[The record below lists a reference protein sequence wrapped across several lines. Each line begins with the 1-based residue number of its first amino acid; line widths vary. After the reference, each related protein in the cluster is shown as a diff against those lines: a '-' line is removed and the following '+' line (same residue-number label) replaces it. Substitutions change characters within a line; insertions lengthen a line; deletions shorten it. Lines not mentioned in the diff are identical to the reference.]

1 MSYSSRLDWC
11 VLAGIGLAV
20 AAVLLGANYWI
31 AGPVLF
37 ILLLCAYPQSY
48 ETGDRMLT
56 VRDALSRRQIPYAT
70 ITSAGLDG
78 GSIRIRYGL
87 ASELTIS
94 PADPK
99 PFLLDIE
106 RRTPHLVRR
115 GNALVLRDRHMEYSF
130 ARPRSVFAG

>member
-11 VLAGIGLAV
+11 VLAGILLAV

-37 ILLLCAYPQSY
+37 ILLLCAYPRSF
-48 ETGDRMLT
+48 ETGDRALT

-70 ITSAGLDG
+70 ITSVEIDG
-78 GSIRIRYGL
+78 SGIRIRYGL

-94 PADPK
+94 PAKVK
-99 PFLLDIE
+99 PFLADIE
-106 RRTPHLVRR
+106 RHTPHLVRR
-115 GNALVLRDRHMEYSF
+115 GDALVLRDRNVEYSF
-130 ARPRSVFAG
+130 RRPRSVFAG

>member
-11 VLAGIGLAV
+11 VLAGIVLAV

-48 ETGDRMLT
+48 ETGERALT
-56 VRDALSRRQIPYAT
+56 VRDVLSRHHVPYAT

-78 GSIRIRYGL
+78 GSVRIRYGL

-94 PADPK
+94 PNEPL
-99 PFLLDIE
+99 PFLADIE

-115 GNALVLRDRHMEYSF
+115 GDTLVLRDRHMEYSY
-130 ARPRSVFAG
+130 ARPRSAFAR

>member
-11 VLAGIGLAV
+11 VLAGIALAV

-37 ILLLCAYPQSY
+37 ILLLCAYPRSY
-48 ETGDRMLT
+48 ETGERALA
-56 VRDALSRRQIPYAT
+56 VRDALSRRQIPYTT
-70 ITSAGLDG
+70 ISSVGYDG
-78 GSIRIRYGL
+78 GSIRIRYAL

-99 PFLLDIE
+99 AFLSDME
-106 RRTPHLVRR
+106 RHTPHLVRR
-115 GNALVLRDRHMEYSF
+115 GDRLVLRDRHVEYSF
-130 ARPRSVFAG
+130 TRPRSVYAG